1 MNRKRFT
8 LIELLVV
15 IAIIAILAAMLLPA
29 LSAARERARA
39 TDCLSKVK
47 NLATWGRM
55 YTDMNKDLYW
65 PSWSSNIADG
75 WYKNRYW
82 GYAITHPFSQAGFF
96 ENTDYKAGNKWGTT
110 LGTKPG
116 GHLDCPSHDITNTN
130 WVPQYQA
137 WKYGMNKHLMYDA
150 DGTISGEGDPQLP
163 VDKATDPSKL
173 STFADC
179 TTGFTQ
185 YSAHFNSSHRWDL
198 DHETS
203 TYTIWFGHSGRA
215 NIAFSDGHAEPLSKK
230 EFSNNNCYVIYSN

>member
-1 MNRKRFT
+1 MNGKRFT

-39 TDCLSKVK
+39 TECLSKLK
-47 NLATWGRM
+47 NLAMWGRM
-55 YTDMNKDLYW
+55 YTDNNKDLYW
-65 PSWSSNIADG
+65 PSWSSNMAGG

-82 GYAITHPFSQAGFF
+82 GYATTHPFSKAGFF
-96 ENTDYKAGNKWGTT
+96 ENKNYRVGGKNGTT
-110 LGTKPG
+110 LGSKPG
-116 GHLDCPSHDITNTN
+116 GHLDCPSHDITVAA
-130 WVPQYQA
+130 WVPLYQA

-179 TTGFTQ
+179 TSGFTQ
-185 YSAHFNSSHRWDL
+185 YSAHPNSSNHWNQGIAN
-198 DHETS
+198 
-203 TYTIWFGHSGRA
+203 YTIWFGHAGRA
-215 NIAFSDGHAEPLSKK
+215 NVAFSDGHAEPLSNK
-230 EFSNNNCYVIYSN
+230 EFSNKNCYLIY